1 MALTKRIT
9 KGSPLTFLEG
19 DDNLDYLYSLSTNTG
34 SFVVSSQTSS
44 FVVSSQTGSFI
55 VNGQSES
62 FKFTGSLNFTG
73 SVDITGSTKAN
84 SVLLNGG
91 GLASNWIYPINIENI
106 NWRDPAVL
114 TSDRPGFTHFYPS
127 NTNFGVGSDNDF
139 TYYFGDVNFGHRMKS
154 SVAGVLK
161 FSRDFSAVPDTKMY
175 TLVSDGSNV
184 SDNNTSIFGYNN
196 FNGKTHIL
204 TVSGSFRSVDNTS
217 LGSNINN
224 THHITG
230 STFISGSIA
239 QIGSLSIGL
248 SNSATGDFS
257 HAEGELTNAVSRA
270 SHAEGYFTQANN
282 SYSHAEGEGSIAN
295 GQASHAEGFSTIAG
309 GQASHAEG
317 RSTNSSGPF
326 SHAEGYLTT
335 ASGDYS
341 HAEGFSTVAAG
352 NYQHVQGQF
361 NQISSAV
368 SAFIIGNGT
377 SSLNRSNLVF
387 ASGST
392 FQITG
397 SLNVTGSIVVTGSL
411 SFQSSTGSTIFLP
424 NISGSFTTSSLS
436 NLTGSGVP
444 FLHVINGELW
454 FYNGSIFEKLN
465 S

>member
-34 SFVVSSQTSS
+34 SFVVSSQTSSFVVSSQTSSFVVSSQTSS

-239 QIGSLSIGL
+239 QIGSLSIG
-248 SNSATGDFS
+248 
-257 HAEGELTNAVSRA
+257 
-270 SHAEGYFTQANN
+270 
-282 SYSHAEGEGSIAN
+282 
-295 GQASHAEGFSTIAG
+295 
-309 GQASHAEG
+309 
-317 RSTNSSGPF
+317 
-326 SHAEGYLTT
+326 
-335 ASGDYS
+335 
-341 HAEGFSTVAAG
+341 
-352 NYQHVQGQF
+352 
-361 NQISSAV
+361 
-368 SAFIIGNGT
+368 
-377 SSLNRSNLVF
+377 
-387 ASGST
+387 
-392 FQITG
+392 
-397 SLNVTGSIVVTGSL
+397 GSIVVTGSL